1 MLSELCVL
9 NLRIG
14 AQVMITSK
22 INIDDRLVNVM
33 VGKVAHLFISNGHV
47 KTVYLMFDD
56 VNIGESTM

>member
-33 VGKVAHLFISNGHV
+33 VGQVAHLFISNGHI

-56 VNIGESTM
+56 VNIGASTM